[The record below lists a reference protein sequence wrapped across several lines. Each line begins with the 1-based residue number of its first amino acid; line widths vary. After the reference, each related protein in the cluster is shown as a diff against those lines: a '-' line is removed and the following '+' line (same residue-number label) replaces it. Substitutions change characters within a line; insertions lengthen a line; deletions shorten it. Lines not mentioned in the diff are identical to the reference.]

1 MNRRYMMSVSLV
13 FMTIAILLL
22 SGVQSIKASIIPIL
36 VYSISQGG
44 TSVIPQAL
52 IADYFGR
59 SAFAT
64 ISGFRS
70 MVQMIGI
77 IIGPIVSGF
86 VYDNTGSYQLAFLG
100 FAVGSLFSA
109 VLVLMARPPV
119 KSKL

>member
-1 MNRRYMMSVSLV
+1 
-13 FMTIAILLL
+13 
-22 SGVQSIKASIIPIL
+22 
-36 VYSISQGG
+36 
-44 TSVIPQAL
+44 
-52 IADYFGR
+52 
-59 SAFAT
+59 
-64 ISGFRS
+64 